1 MSTFLG
7 SLWWMLVALGVLV
20 TFHEFGHFWVAR
32 RCGVKVL
39 RFSVGFGRPLWMR
52 RGQDGTE
59 YAIAAIPLGGYVKML
74 DEREGDVPAGERAV
88 AFNNKTVWQRIAIV
102 AAGPIAN
109 LILCIALLWAMFVI
123 GKQDYSAT
131 VGSVSG
137 IAADAGFQRGD
148 RILRIGDRT
157 IDTWTDAS
165 IVLTKAAIDGADLPV
180 EVETASGGTTT
191 RTLPLSRLPLGF
203 DQENAVALSGLVWR
217 HWVTPAI
224 VGKVA
229 PGSAADGVL
238 QAGDI
243 VTAVDGQPVHG
254 FGDIAAQVDALGKR
268 GGMAMVEVDRAG
280 ERLAFELAPRLT
292 PLPDGAKGQYWA
304 LGLAAPEKTR
314 LPEYDATLHYGPLA
328 AVPAALRETGKLT
341 SDSLGM
347 IRRMLTGDASLKNV
361 SGPITIAQVANVSA
375 KRGLDWFLW
384 FLAAMSLS
392 LAIINLLPIPVL
404 DGGHLLYYLIELVK
418 GSPLSER
425 HMVAGQ
431 YVGLAALAGLMGL
444 AFYNDILRL
453 MTRLVT

>member
-1 MSTFLG
+1 MSDLLG
-7 SLWWMLVALGVLV
+7 SIWWMIVALGVLV
-20 TFHEFGHFWVAR
+20 TFHEFGHYWVAR

-39 RFSVGFGRPLWMR
+39 RFSVGFGKPLWSR
-52 RGQDGTE
+52 RDRHGTE
-59 YAIAAIPLGGYVKML
+59 FALAAIPLGGYVKML
-74 DEREGDVPAGERAV
+74 DETEGEVPASQREQ
-88 AFNNKTVWQRIAIV
+88 AFNRKSVWQRIAVV
-102 AAGPIAN
+102 AAGPLAN
-109 LILCIALLWAMFVI
+109 IVLCVALLWAMFVI

-148 RILRIGDRT
+148 RILRVGDRT

-165 IVLTKAAIDGADLPV
+165 IALTKAAIDGADLPV
-180 EVETASGGTTT
+180 EVETASGGTAT
-191 RTLPLSRLPLGF
+191 RTLPLSRLPVGF

-229 PGSAADGVL
+229 LGSAADGVL

>member
-1 MSTFLG
+1 MSDLLG
-7 SLWWMLVALGVLV
+7 SIWWMIVALGVLV
-20 TFHEFGHFWVAR
+20 TFHEFGHYWVAR

-39 RFSVGFGRPLWMR
+39 RFSVGFGKPLWSR
-52 RGQDGTE
+52 RDRHGTE
-59 YAIAAIPLGGYVKML
+59 FALAAIPLGGYVKML
-74 DEREGDVPAGERAV
+74 DETAGEVPASQRDQ
-88 AFNNKTVWQRIAIV
+88 AFNRKSVWQRIAVV
-102 AAGPIAN
+102 AAGPLAN
-109 LILCIALLWAMFVI
+109 IVLCVALLWAMFVI

-148 RILRIGDRT
+148 RILRVGDRT

-191 RTLPLSRLPLGF
+191 RTLPLSRLPVGF

>member
-1 MSTFLG
+1 MSDLLG
-7 SLWWMLVALGVLV
+7 SIWWMIVALGVLV
-20 TFHEFGHFWVAR
+20 TFHEFGHYWVAR

-39 RFSVGFGRPLWMR
+39 RFSVGFGKPLWSR
-52 RGQDGTE
+52 RDRHGTE
-59 YAIAAIPLGGYVKML
+59 FALAALPLRGDVQML
-74 DEREGDVPAGERAV
+74 DEAEGEVPPSQRDQ
-88 AFNNKTVWQRIAIV
+88 AFNRKSVWQRIAVV
-102 AAGPIAN
+102 AAGPLAN
-109 LILCIALLWAMFVI
+109 IVLCVALLWAMFVI

-148 RILRIGDRT
+148 RILRVGDRT

-191 RTLPLSRLPLGF
+191 RTLPLSRLPGGF
-203 DQENAVALSGLVWR
+203 DLENAVALSGLVWR

-292 PLPDGAKGQYWA
+292 PLPDGAKGHYWA

>member
-1 MSTFLG
+1 
-7 SLWWMLVALGVLV
+7 
-20 TFHEFGHFWVAR
+20 
-32 RCGVKVL
+32 
-39 RFSVGFGRPLWMR
+39 
-52 RGQDGTE
+52 
-59 YAIAAIPLGGYVKML
+59 
-74 DEREGDVPAGERAV
+74 
-88 AFNNKTVWQRIAIV
+88 
-102 AAGPIAN
+102 
-109 LILCIALLWAMFVI
+109 
-123 GKQDYSAT
+123 QDYSAT

-148 RILRIGDRT
+148 RILRVGDRT

-191 RTLPLSRLPLGF
+191 RTLPLSRLPVGF

-238 QAGDI
+238 RAGDI

>member
-1 MSTFLG
+1 MSDVLG
-7 SLWWMLVALGVLV
+7 SIWWMIVALGVLV
-20 TFHEFGHFWVAR
+20 TFHEFGHYWVAR

-39 RFSVGFGRPLWMR
+39 RFSVGFGKPLWSR
-52 RGQDGTE
+52 RDRHGTE
-59 YAIAAIPLGGYVKML
+59 FAIAAIPLGGYVKML
-74 DEREGDVPAGERAV
+74 DEAEGDVPAAQQDQ
-88 AFNNKTVWQRIAIV
+88 AFNRKSVWQRIAVV
-102 AAGPIAN
+102 AAGPLAN
-109 LILCIALLWAMFVI
+109 VLLCVVLLWAMFVL

-131 VGSVSG
+131 LGSVSG
-137 IAADAGFQRGD
+137 IAADAGFMRGD
-148 RILRIGDRT
+148 RIVRIGDRV

-165 IVLTKAAIDGADLPV
+165 IVLTKAAIDGDDVPV
-180 EVETASGGTTT
+180 EVETASGSQLT
-191 RTLPLSRLPLGF
+191 RTLPLSRLPAGF
-203 DQENAVALSGLVWR
+203 DQENAIGLSGLVWR
-217 HWVTPAI
+217 HWMTPAVI
-224 VGKVA
+224 GKVT

-238 QAGDI
+238 QVGDV

-254 FGDIAAQVDALGKR
+254 FNDIATEVDALGKR
-268 GGMAMVEVDRAG
+268 GGAAMIEVDRAG
-280 ERLAFELAPRLT
+280 ERLAFELAPRRT
-292 PLPDGAKGQYWA
+292 RHPDAGQGDYWA
-304 LGLAAPEKTR
+304 LGLAPPAKVQMPG
-314 LPEYDATLHYGPLA
+314 YDATLHYGPVA
-328 AVPAALRETGKLT
+328 AIPAALRETGKLT

-375 KRGLDWFLW
+375 KRGPDWFLW

-431 YVGLAALAGLMGL
+431 YMGLAALAGLMGL

-453 MTRLVT
+453 VT

>member
-1 MSTFLG
+1 MSDLLG
-7 SLWWMLVALGVLV
+7 SIWWMIVALGVLV
-20 TFHEFGHFWVAR
+20 TFHEFGHYWVAR

-39 RFSVGFGRPLWMR
+39 RFSVGFGKPLWSR
-52 RGQDGTE
+52 RDRHGTE
-59 YAIAAIPLGGYVKML
+59 FALAAIPLGGYVQML
-74 DEREGDVPAGERAV
+74 DEAEGEVPPSQRDQ
-88 AFNNKTVWQRIAIV
+88 AFNRKSVWQRIAVV
-102 AAGPIAN
+102 AAGPLAN
-109 LILCIALLWAMFVI
+109 IVLCVALLWAMFVI

-148 RILRIGDRT
+148 RILRVGDRT

-191 RTLPLSRLPLGF
+191 RTLPLSRLPVGF

-238 QAGDI
+238 RAGDI